1 MSDLTAL
8 YGIVFGAVVIL
19 LAAWLLEQKDKW
31 QAKRKTH
38 NITKQ

>member
-1 MSDLTAL
+1 MRDLTVL

-31 QAKRKTH
+31 QAKRKIR
-38 NITKQ
+38 NSTK